1 MISIEHVLPQDIEH
15 RSFEIIEEELNNKG
29 ITLDDELA
37 MVIKRAI
44 HTTADFD
51 YAGTLV
57 FSDNALSI
65 AKELIRNGAYVVTD
79 TNMALS
85 GINKKELAKYGA
97 KAMCYMADEE
107 VAKEAA
113 ARHTTRAS
121 ISMEKASRLDK
132 PVIFVVGNAPTAL
145 ISLKMMMED
154 NQFTPAFVIGV
165 PVGFVNVEAAK
176 ELIIDSEV
184 PYIINRGRKGGSNVA
199 AAIMNAILYL
209 MRDENDQLCETQNIN
224 ATKKMRCGFTTGS
237 CSAAAAKAAVYML
250 LSGKRKENISIITP
264 KGIEYNA
271 QITDITVSEN
281 EVNCCVIKDGGDDPD
296 VTTGAHVQATVRL
309 NDGNEIT
316 IDGGQGVGRVTRPG
330 LDQPPGNAA
339 INSVPRSMIEKEVR
353 EVMELFDYHQG
364 VEVIISVTEG
374 EELAAKTFN
383 PRLGIEGGISIL
395 GTSGIVEPMSNQALI
410 DTIRVELNQK
420 RAMGYD
426 TICISPG
433 NYGLDFMKDTYNYNL
448 DNAVKC
454 SNFIG
459 ITLDMIR
466 EMGFS
471 RVLLAGHIGKL
482 IKVAGGIMDTHS
494 KEADCRMEI
503 LSAAAIES
511 GVSVDGVKA
520 VLGSLSTEEA
530 LAFIIGEDKLM
541 PVMKYI
547 MEKISYYLNK
557 RVDNSFQIE
566 CVVYSNEYGLL
577 GTTKKAVEIIEALV

>member
-1 MISIEHVLPQDIEH
+1 MINIEHVLPQDIEH
-15 RSFEIIEEELNNKG
+15 RSFEIIEEELNSKG
-29 ITLDDELA
+29 IVLDAELS

-51 YAGTLV
+51 YANTLV
-57 FSDNALSI
+57 FSDNALAI
-65 AKELIRNGAYVVTD
+65 AKELIRNGAYIVTD
-79 TNMALS
+79 TNMALA

-97 KAMCYMADEE
+97 QALCYMADEE
-107 VAKEAA
+107 VAREASV
-113 ARHTTRAS
+113 RHTTRAS
-121 ISMEKASRLDK
+121 ISMERASRLDK

-145 ISLKMMMED
+145 ISLKKMMED
-154 NQFTPAFVIGV
+154 NLFTPAFVIGV

-176 ELIIDSEV
+176 ELIIDSRV
-184 PYIINRGRKGGSNVA
+184 PHIVNRGRKGGSNVA

-209 MRDENDQLCETQNIN
+209 MRDENNQIRETQEVNE
-224 ATKKMRCGFTTGS
+224 TKKMRYGFTTGS

-250 LSGKRKENISIITP
+250 LSGKRKENITLITP

-271 QITDITVSEN
+271 QITDITNSEN
-281 EVNCCVIKDGGDDPD
+281 EVSCCVIKDGGDDPD
-296 VTTGAHVQATVRL
+296 ITTGAHVQATVRL
-309 NDGNEIT
+309 KDSKAIT
-316 IDGGQGVGRVTRPG
+316 IDGGTGVGRVTRPG

-374 EELAAKTFN
+374 EELAARTFN

-410 DTIRVELNQK
+410 DTIRVELKQK

-433 NYGLDFMKDTYNYNL
+433 NYGLEFMKNTYNYNL

-459 ITLDMIR
+459 VTLDMIK
-466 EMGFS
+466 EMGFK

-503 LSAAAIES
+503 LAAAAVRA
-511 GVSVDGVKA
+511 GVSAEGVRA
-520 VLGSLSTEEA
+520 VLDSLSTEEA
-530 LAFIIGEDKLM
+530 LAFIIKEDKLES
-541 PVMKYI
+541 VMKYV
-547 MEKISYYLNK
+547 MEKIDFYLN
-557 RVDNSFQIE
+557 RRTEECSQIE
-566 CVVYSNEYGLL
+566 CIVYSNETGLL
-577 GTTKKAVEIIEALV
+577 GMTDNAVGIIEALV